1 MTSTLSSVPVL
12 ILYPHRRCNCRC
24 VMCDIW
30 KDRSEDEISVD
41 ALQRHLE
48 DFRQL
53 NVRWVV
59 LSGGEPLMHS
69 DLFRLTA
76 MLRAAAIRVT
86 ILTTGLLLE
95 DHARHIVDNVDDV
108 ILSLDGPPAIHDQ
121 IRRVPGAFQ
130 RAASGIAALH
140 RLDPKFSVSARSTVQ
155 RLNYRHVRETARAAY
170 DIGCRSISFL
180 GADMSSQAFN
190 RLMPLTVLG
199 QSKLALDSSQI
210 SELAEQLSGLLADWA
225 GTDFLVETKSKL
237 ERIILHFRAQLGL
250 AEPAAPTCNAPWVS
264 AVLESDGTVRPCFFQ
279 APVGKVDRGG
289 RFVDVLNG
297 PEAVRFRSSLDV
309 STNAICKRCVCS
321 LNWKECA

>member
-1 MTSTLSSVPVL
+1 MTTTLSSVPVL

-41 ALQRHLE
+41 TLQRHMKE
-48 DFRQL
+48 FRQL

-76 MLRAAAIRVT
+76 MLRCAGIRVT
-86 ILTTGLLLE
+86 ILSTGLLLE
-95 DHARHIVDNVDDV
+95 DHARQIVDNVDDV
-108 ILSLDGPPAIHDQ
+108 IISLDGSPAIHDQ

-130 RAASGIAALH
+130 RVASGVAAIH
-140 RLDPKFSVSARSTVQ
+140 RLDPKFSVSARSTIQ
-155 RLNYRHVRETARAAY
+155 RLNYRHVRETARAAH

-190 RLMPLTVLG
+190 RPMPLTVLG
-199 QSKLALDSSQI
+199 QSKLALDRGQI
-210 SELAEQLSGLLADWA
+210 SELAGQFSGLLADWA
-225 GTDFLVETKSKL
+225 GTGFLVETESKL
-237 ERIILHFRAQLGL
+237 ERIVLHFRAQLGL
-250 AEPAAPTCNAPWVS
+250 AEPAAPSCNAPWIS
-264 AVLESDGTVRPCFFQ
+264 AVMESDGTVRPCFFQ
-279 APVGKVDRGG
+279 PPVGKVEKGG
-289 RFVDVLNG
+289 SFLDVLNG
-297 PEAVRFRSSLDV
+297 SEAVRFRSSLDV
-309 STNAICKRCVCS
+309 ATDAICKRCVCS